1 MAQCVGEVAWVFI
14 LLPSASQPPQPASS
28 SWWHLALDEAAEGR
42 DPSKSH
48 SRVSTARAAGV
59 DALKG
64 AVARATPRAASEL
77 LCRASSQLAPRDLPT
92 ATLSAAPVASAAAS
106 ELVLGPKDAHGH
118 GRQPHGQ
125 QRPSTWP
132 WPQPRKRKLSV
143 AQKSPAERTFAQFAE
158 RLSFL
163 TILDNFFTTNYR
175 YHRDQKTEAFQCRTI
190 TAPGRKHSSREPP

>member
-1 MAQCVGEVAWVFI
+1 MASCCAPSSLRAAVGLHVV
-14 LLPSASQPPQPASS
+14 
-28 SWWHLALDEAAEGR
+28 LDEAAEGR

-48 SRVSTARAAGV
+48 SRVSTACAAGV

-64 AVARATPRAASEL
+64 AVARATPRAVSEL
-77 LCRASSQLAPRDLPT
+77 PCRASSQLAPSDLPT
-92 ATLSAAPVASAAAS
+92 ANLSAAHVASTAAS

-132 WPQPRKRKLSV
+132 CPHPRKDSCQV

-175 YHRDQKTEAFQCRTI
+175 YHRDQKTKAFQCRTI